1 MHPSVQ
7 YDLMQARQQ
16 DLQRSAAQQRVAAQA
31 KAARRPRPDRKADA
45 PRRRLP
51 RLVWR
56 LLPL

>member
-16 DLQRSAAQQRVAAQA
+16 DLLRSAAQQRVAAQA
-31 KAARRPRPDRKADA
+31 KAGRRPCRDRKADA

>member
-16 DLQRSAAQQRVAAQA
+16 DLQRSVAQQRVAAQA
-31 KAARRPRPDRKADA
+31 KAARRPRRDRKAEA

-56 LLPL
+56 LLPS